1 MVFCAAEALF
11 APKKLLRNRSIK
23 AVKRTL
29 ELLSGV
35 LKNDGALASEN
46 DGKTQGSA
54 TRINLMGFFKAWA
67 GGLNN
72 ITSNPSRSSG
82 SISVHQ
88 LAHYP

>member
-1 MVFCAAEALF
+1 M
-11 APKKLLRNRSIK
+11 
-23 AVKRTL
+23 
-29 ELLSGV
+29 SGV

-88 LAHYP
+88 LALC